1 MRPLSAAA
9 VTSLP
14 SACSGSSSHST
25 HMLPACFWCP
35 LIPPHALLQCENLSI
50 FQDSGLGFFFC
61 LLPSGSLGLPA
72 PGHPALG
79 VPAAAEGSAS
89 PSLSRQLMES
99 SDCSG
104 TSAKL
109 VLLCSG
115 MVSVF
120 PRKSPV
126 QSFQRLVPLLINLAW
141 RLHRFV
147 LPLEKP
153 MALRPH
159 HNDGLVTKS
168 ELKNNSST
176 P

>member
-1 MRPLSAAA
+1 MSWKSSQSQGEKAEPRHGSAIFSCTQRQGLDHEELSSKKHGIA
-9 VTSLP
+9 VS
-14 SACSGSSSHST
+14 
-25 HMLPACFWCP
+25 FV
-35 LIPPHALLQCENLSI
+35 SI
-50 FQDSGLGFFFC
+50 
-61 LLPSGSLGLPA
+61 GSLDCFSSVG

-109 VLLCSG
+109 FLLCSG